1 MPYALTGKE
10 YVKRKGTECPYCESN
25 EIDGVGKK
33 EQDGDTI
40 WVDMRCDLCGA
51 EWSDFFRLA
60 GYSGADPVEQDTKV
74 LKTFESGKMAIVET
88 EGGKA
93 VVLKDDLEN
102 SDYFADWVWFTTLD
116 SPRIKRIKGKK
127 IKEEVK
133 QALTEIAI
141 LKKLGSK

>member
-10 YVKRKGTECPYCESN
+10 YMKRKGTECPYCESN
-25 EIDGVGKK
+25 EIDGVGNT

-40 WVDMRCDLCGA
+40 WVDMRCNLCGA

-93 VVLKDDLEN
+93 VVLE
-102 SDYFADWVWFTTLD
+102 YFDTSTKNTRAWFTRLD

-141 LKKLGSK
+141 IEKLDPK

>member
-10 YVKRKGTECPYCESN
+10 YMKRKGTECPYCESN
-25 EIDGVGKK
+25 EIDGVGNT

-40 WVDMRCDLCGA
+40 WVDMRCNLCGA

-74 LKTFESGKMAIVET
+74 LKTFESGKVAIVET

-93 VVLKDDLEN
+93 VVLE
-102 SDYFADWVWFTTLD
+102 YFDTSTKNTRAWFTRLD

-141 LKKLGSK
+141 IEKLDPK